1 MSIRICFRT
10 ACVLVMLVLM
20 GCEDLNE
27 LKTLRIAVN
36 PWPGYGYFAVVEERE
51 YTSVLEIVETA
62 SLSDSVRA
70 FNRGQVDMLGGTLAE
85 LAAINHSGKRTASAV
100 PEVAY

>member
-1 MSIRICFRT
+1 MVLDVRT
-10 ACVLVMLVLM
+10 VCHHGTDDQSL
-20 GCEDLNE
+20 
-27 LKTLRIAVN
+27 
-36 PWPGYGYFAVVEERE
+36 WE

-70 FNRGQVDMLGGTLAE
+70 FNRGQLDMLGGTLAE
-85 LAAINHSGKRTASAV
+85 LAEINHSGKRTASAV